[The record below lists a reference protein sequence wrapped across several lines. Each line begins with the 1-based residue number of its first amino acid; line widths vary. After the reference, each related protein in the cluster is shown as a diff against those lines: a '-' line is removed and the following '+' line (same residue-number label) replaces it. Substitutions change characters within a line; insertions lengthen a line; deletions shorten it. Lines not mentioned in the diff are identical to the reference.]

1 MDVAAAH
8 VQGDVHAAAQVRFAE
23 EGGDAVGDVVGVAL
37 VGEVEE
43 GFVAEAHE
51 GEDFVVLFIGGS
63 VRVEVLE
70 LELGTEGV
78 WKGGAGDD

>member
-1 MDVAAAH
+1 
-8 VQGDVHAAAQVRFAE
+8 
-23 EGGDAVGDVVGVAL
+23 L

-51 GEDFVVLFIGGS
+51 GEDFVVLFLGRF
-63 VRVEVLE
+63 VRVEVFE

-78 WKGGAGDD
+78 REGGAGDD